1 MTSGSPVGLIDN
13 GAENPVVSLVERYGD
28 AVVSI
33 ETESQ
38 VTSPWSRQDEMFWWF
53 FGQPFPDTNRKVQ
66 GLGSGFIISKDGYVL
81 TNNHVISGASTVIV
95 RVQGRKETFTAR
107 VIGTDAQL
115 DLAVLK
121 IDSETDYPVVPLGD
135 SSKIQVGDWAVA
147 IGNPYG
153 LDHTVTLGVISA
165 KGRPLTING
174 QQFTDLLQTDASIN
188 PGNSGGPLLNLKGEV
203 IGINTAV
210 STEGQGLGF
219 AIPINTAKEVLE
231 QLINKGK
238 VSRPWLGVSV
248 SDITEELAAYLQ
260 TDITEGAIIRQ
271 VVENSPAQ
279 KAGLRAGDII
289 LGIDGQKVSGAEDVT
304 TIISKSAVG
313 KKIEIKILRNG
324 RARTVTATLG
334 EK

>member
-1 MTSGSPVGLIDN
+1 
-13 GAENPVVSLVERYGD
+13 
-28 AVVSI
+28 
-33 ETESQ
+33 
-38 VTSPWSRQDEMFWWF
+38 MFWWF

-81 TNNHVISGASTVIV
+81 TNNHVISGASTVIA

-324 RARTVTATLG
+324 RERTVTATLG